1 MVADRLIPSRR
12 VVFLR
17 RHLGGFLLFLALAVA
32 GGARGA
38 ADVAAPGIMRC
49 VREHAPANDSFPFLS
64 FLNELLPWSCSI
76 LGKSPEFSIH
86 SCVITGR

>member
-12 VVFLR
+12 VVFLC

-38 ADVAAPGIMRC
+38 ADEAAPGIMRC
-49 VREHAPANDSFPFLS
+49 VRE
-64 FLNELLPWSCSI
+64 LLP
-76 LGKSPEFSIH
+76 
-86 SCVITGR
+86 